1 MSKTRIHLLLFAIA
15 AAFLLGSC
23 EKESVS
29 GGIPMQVEPSLPG
42 DTKGSMTGAD
52 LRDFYLRVE
61 DADPSFSY
69 FEHLSWNDGWTSPS
83 PLLWKNETASVS
95 FCAAHFGEYAFTAAD
110 FDNNA
115 RLTVPL
121 DQSTQERLNAADL
134 LSYPEQNV
142 AYTTSPVPITFH
154 HALAM
159 VSIVIS
165 LDSSFYGCGFGHE
178 VTSCI
183 VEGTN
188 TGFHFAPETGTVV
201 QVADTKQDVA
211 AFRSN
216 YNPGSSTSYTYVY
229 FEAILVPQEIAVG
242 SMRVRIRVGAWE
254 YEWSN
259 PAAFTLSP
267 DKNSYISIKI
277 DTLPTVDR
285 HINGHEYVEMGEGLG
300 LRWATCNVGAAKP
313 EDYGDYFAWGMTEE
327 SKFRW
332 SDYKFGDDESIT
344 RYTGEDYNTLLAED
358 DAARQNW
365 GSTWRIPTD
374 NEWGALSNPDKFVFS
389 LIDGS
394 DVLVTSQVPGYE
406 GNSILLPSA
415 GYKRTDYMGT
425 SEVYNFGSL
434 GSGLYWTNSLNVS
447 SISRAVI
454 YKNKS
459 GIESPNLVRGDYERC
474 FGLSVRPVSN

>member
-1 MSKTRIHLLLFAIA
+1 MKKMNKYIPLLIA

-29 GGIPMQVEPSLPG
+29 GGIPMQVEATLQS
-42 DTKGSMTGAD
+42 DTKGSMTTAD

-69 FEHLSWNDGWTSPS
+69 FEHLSWNGGWTSPS

-95 FCAAHFGEYAFTAAD
+95 FCAAHFGEYSFTAAD

-188 TGFHFAPETGTVV
+188 TGFHFAPETGSVV

-211 AFRSN
+211 AFRRS

-229 FEAILVPQEIAVG
+229 FDAILVPQEIAVG

-267 DKNSYISIKI
+267 DKNSIISIII

-300 LRWATCNVGAAKP
+300 LRWATCNVGASQP
-313 EDYGDYFAWGMTEE
+313 YEFGNYFAWGETATKT
-327 SKFRW
+327 SYDW
-332 SDYKFGDDESIT
+332 STYAFGPGYSYTRYKGDDY
-344 RYTGEDYNTLLAED
+344 RTLLPED
-358 DAARQNW
+358 DAARKNW
-365 GSTWRIPTD
+365 GSTWRIPTYQ
-374 NEWGALSNPDKFVFS
+374 ELYALQD
-389 LIDGS
+389 S
-394 DVLVTSQVPGYE
+394 DRFDWEEVVESGNKCLRVTSKVVGYE
-406 GNSILLPSA
+406 GNRIFLPAAGFKSYTAQQYEDCGYYWSSSMFNSGVNSA
-415 GYKRTDYMGT
+415 RSLIFTTVPSPMGM
-425 SEVYNFGSL
+425 
-434 GSGLYWTNSLNVS
+434 
-447 SISRAVI
+447 
-454 YKNKS
+454 
-459 GIESPNLVRGDYERC
+459 ERC
-474 FGLSVRPVSN
+474 RGLSVRPVSN